1 MFMSRHNH
9 TIDPKGRLS
18 IPSKYREILGD
29 MFVVSKGMD
38 GCLFAYADETWKE
51 FEAKLAALPLV
62 DKDARDFARFFLSG
76 AQYVTVDK
84 QGRILVPQELRDFA
98 GLEKDVVLSGLGS
111 RIEIWN
117 LEKWNEINGE
127 MDINK
132 IAEGMK
138 KMGLT
143 I

>member
-1 MFMSRHNH
+1 M
-9 TIDPKGRLS
+9 
-18 IPSKYREILGD
+18 
-29 MFVVSKGMD
+29 
-38 GCLFAYADETWKE
+38 
-51 FEAKLAALPLV
+51 
-62 DKDARDFARFFLSG
+62 
-76 AQYVTVDK
+76 
-84 QGRILVPQELRDFA
+84 
-98 GLEKDVVLSGLGS
+98 EKDVVLSGLGS